1 MSCSRKK
8 RMTEKQLYEAN
19 HLCLMIA
26 FTSGNSRNM
35 PPQHLISRKDD
46 PSYYHARKFQF
57 APLDGAHYANFS
69 CILNQNE
76 QKKTIQKYNGIM
88 STRHKLSVSKNVF
101 KPIAPKPLL
110 FSFLLRNQN
119 KRIQILTVLTQFAR
133 QMVRMPAFFLEAIIT
148 I

>member
-1 MSCSRKK
+1 
-8 RMTEKQLYEAN
+8 
-19 HLCLMIA
+19 
-26 FTSGNSRNM
+26 M

-57 APLDGAHYANFS
+57 APLDGAHYASFS
-69 CILNQNE
+69 CILNQYE
-76 QKKTIQKYNGIM
+76 QDKTIHKYKGIIN
-88 STRHKLSVSKNVF
+88 TRHKLSVSKNKF

-133 QMVRMPAFFLEAIIT
+133 QMVRMPAVFWKLSSLSDESSCLCET
-148 I
+148 VPS

>member
-8 RMTEKQLYEAN
+8 RMTGKQLYEAN
-19 HLCLMIA
+19 HLYLMIA
-26 FTSGNSRNM
+26 FMLENSRKM

-76 QKKTIQKYNGIM
+76 QEKIIHKCKGIM
-88 STRHKLSVSKNVF
+88 NTRHKLSVSKMNSNQSRQNRYYFHFYLETRTNAF
-101 KPIAPKPLL
+101 KYSR
-110 FSFLLRNQN
+110 F
-119 KRIQILTVLTQFAR
+119 
-133 QMVRMPAFFLEAIIT
+133 
-148 I
+148 